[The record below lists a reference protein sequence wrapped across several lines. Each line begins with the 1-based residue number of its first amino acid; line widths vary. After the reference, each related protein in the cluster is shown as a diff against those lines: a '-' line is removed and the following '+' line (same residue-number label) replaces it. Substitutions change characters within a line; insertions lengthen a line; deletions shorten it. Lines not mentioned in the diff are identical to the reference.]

1 MMLTIMQILGYF
13 KLIVYVYILFNRV
26 LKELHVITTRK
37 AYFHDAYF
45 SRRTCFRRPPGRGE
59 NRRLRNTRSGHYY

>member
-13 KLIVYVYILFNRV
+13 KLIAYVYILCNRV

-37 AYFHDAYF
+37 AYF
-45 SRRTCFRRPPGRGE
+45 SQCFFFHNALAFADREGGGE
-59 NRRLRNTRSGHYY
+59 TDD